1 MFYFLL
7 ILLSTSCYAQL
18 PGLRGEIDR
27 FVNQVDQASASI
39 KDAMTTFTA
48 DYSSSAAAVADKV
61 YTFTGTTS
69 SADKQNPVA
78 TIRYGYVDAYD
89 TPWQAAGADNIG
101 MYTLEVTFKNFSD
114 YPDIHP
120 SLANKTV
127 LFVAYGPGPQQ
138 NIIYTTSNTSGT
150 ANLADASTMS
160 RISGFTCYLK
170 TARCISPDSDTDNPV
185 KTCLD
190 EEGINTDPVNTSVGH
205 APGMLDS
212 NHSQI
217 NLFYYVTGPLSRCA
231 DQNAVKNSMGA

>member
-1 MFYFLL
+1 MLYFLL

-27 FVNQVDQASASI
+27 FVNQIDQASASI

-69 SADKQNPVA
+69 SADRQNPVA
-78 TIRYGYVDAYD
+78 SIRYGYVDAYAS
-89 TPWQAAGADNIG
+89 PWLAAGADNLG
-101 MYTLEVTFKNFSD
+101 MYTLEVTFKNFAD

-138 NIIYTTSNTSGT
+138 NIIYTTGTTSGS

-170 TARCISPDSDTDNPV
+170 TARCNATNGNNPV
-185 KTCLD
+185 KTCSGED
-190 EEGINTDPVNTSVGH
+190 VINADPANPTVGH